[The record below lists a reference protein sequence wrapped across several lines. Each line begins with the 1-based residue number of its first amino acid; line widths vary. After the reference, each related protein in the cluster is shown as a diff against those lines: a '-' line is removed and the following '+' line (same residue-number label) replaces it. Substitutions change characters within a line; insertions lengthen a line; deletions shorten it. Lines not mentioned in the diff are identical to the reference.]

1 MSPRLGA
8 ELTDTRA
15 PGDMV
20 LETPGLLATK
30 SSEALSAPEAA
41 SCRLGPESGH
51 HSRGPARCRAHDPA
65 RAAAAAGEVR
75 KNGQKNCRE
84 GIDR

>member
-8 ELTDTRA
+8 ELTDTRP

-41 SCRLGPESGH
+41 RRRLGPERSH
-51 HSRGPARCRAHDPA
+51 RHRVPARRRAHEPA
-65 RAAAAAGEVR
+65 RAAAAAGEIR